1 MNIEDYRE
9 YCLSLGDDV
18 EEKLPFTAFK
28 YATGVLVFY
37 VHGHMF
43 SFFDCDNFSVV
54 TLKCQPERIEEL
66 KGQFQCVVRPFNMSP
81 KHWIGIDVK
90 TAQDDLLCELTRNS
104 YDIVKAKYKTCVKH
118 VVQE

>member
-18 EEKLPFTAFK
+18 EEKLPFTAFHG
-28 YATGVLVFY
+28 ASGVLVFY

-43 SFFDCDNFSVV
+43 SFFNCDNYTVV

-66 KGQFQCVVRPFNMSP
+66 RANHDSIVAPYNMSP
-81 KHWIGIDVK
+81 KHWIGINPN
-90 TAQDDLLCELTRNS
+90 AAPDDLLQELTKNS
-104 YDIVKAKYKTCVKH
+104 YEIVKAKYK
-118 VVQE
+118 